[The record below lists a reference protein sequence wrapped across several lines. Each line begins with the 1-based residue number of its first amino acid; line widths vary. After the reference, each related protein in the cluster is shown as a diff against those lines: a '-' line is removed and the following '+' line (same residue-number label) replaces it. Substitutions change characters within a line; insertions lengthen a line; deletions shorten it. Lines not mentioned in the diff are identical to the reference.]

1 MHDRKIMRDIA
12 LLQKLVTQ
20 RRDNGHSLNA
30 ACAQIA
36 DELDPERWTGGY
48 LKTLLGANP
57 PKPGDDLRAAIRR
70 LHRRHSRRKP
80 LPKRHW
86 LKIEADSEEEKIAWI
101 EMIPMARRQELFR
114 QEIDRLLHGEVEEE
128 HESRLLALQR
138 ELRRLLG
145 LGE

>member
-1 MHDRKIMRDIA
+1 MRDIA
-12 LLQKLVTQ
+12 VLRKLVTQ

-48 LKTLLGANP
+48 LKTLLGKNP
-57 PKPGDDLRAAIRR
+57 PKPGDDLRATIRR
-70 LHRRHSRRKP
+70 LHRSRSRRKP
-80 LPKRHW
+80 RPKRHW

-101 EMIPMARRQELFR
+101 EMIPMNRRQELFR
-114 QEIDRLLHGEVEEE
+114 QEINRLMSDDDREAQAGRLLT
-128 HESRLLALQR
+128 LQR